1 MKELSVTSVRASL
14 PIKGKITILS
24 KDPIILA
31 IYGEKFQQARFV
43 FINDI
48 ELSTFNIISNTQI
61 QITVPSIL
69 PLDQIKT
76 ISVLSELFV
85 LDKTNLI
92 YFDLGNTIKS
102 LTGIQKLVQ
111 QFIKLLLQ
119 SPGTN
124 LFNKDAGGGLLSM
137 IGKNTDG
144 LTQPITSDIVDAV
157 NRTKNYIIAKQSKN
171 KRIPLDER
179 LMDVSVN
186 GISVGSDKV
195 SVSVNLLLT
204 NMTGRSYSASLSI

>member
-157 NRTKNYIIAKQSKN
+157 NRTKNYIIAKQSRN

>member
-1 MKELSVTSVRASL
+1 MKDLLVTSVRASL
-14 PIKGKITILS
+14 PIKGKVDVLS
-24 KDPIILA
+24 NNPIILN
-31 IYGEKFQQARFV
+31 IYGDKFQQARFV

-48 ELSTFNIISNTQI
+48 EITTFSIITNNQL
-61 QITVPSIL
+61 QVVVPSTITL
-69 PLDQIKT
+69 QQIKS

-92 YFDLGNTIKS
+92 YFDLGNTVRS

-111 QFIKLLLQ
+111 QFVKLLLQ

-124 LFNKDAGGGLLSM
+124 LFNKDAGGGLLNM

-144 LTQPITSDIVDAV
+144 MSQPITSDIVDSV

-186 GISVGSDKV
+186 GISVGQDKV
-195 SVSVNLLLT
+195 SVSVNLILT
-204 NMTGRSYSASLSI
+204 NMTGRASSALLSL

>member
-1 MKELSVTSVRASL
+1 MKDLLVTSVRASL
-14 PIKGKITILS
+14 PIKGKVNIVSKNPVILNV
-24 KDPIILA
+24 
-31 IYGEKFQQARFV
+31 YGDKFQQARFV

-48 ELSTFNIISNTQI
+48 EVPTFNIITNSQI
-61 QITVPSIL
+61 QITVPSSI
-69 PLDQIKT
+69 PLQQIKS
-76 ISVLSELFV
+76 ISILSELFV

-92 YFDLGNTIKS
+92 YFDLGNSVRS

-119 SPGTN
+119 APGTN
-124 LFNKDAGGGLLSM
+124 LFNKDAGGGLLNM

-144 LTQPITSDIVDAV
+144 MSQPITSDIVDAV

-179 LMDVSVN
+179 LMDVAVN
-186 GISVGSDKV
+186 GISVGQDKV
-195 SVSVNLLLT
+195 SVSVNLVLT
-204 NMTGRSYSASLSI
+204 NMTGRASSALLSL

>member
-48 ELSTFNIISNTQI
+48 ELSTFNIISNSQI
-61 QITVPSIL
+61 QVTVPSTI

-144 LTQPITSDIVDAV
+144 LVKPVTSDIVDAV
-157 NRTKNYIIAKQSKN
+157 NRTKNYIIAKQSRN

-179 LMDVSVN
+179 LMDVAVN

-204 NMTGRSYSASLSI
+204 NMTGRSSSASLSI

>member
-157 NRTKNYIIAKQSKN
+157 NRTKNYIIAKQSRN
-171 KRIPLDER
+171 KRSPLDER

-204 NMTGRSYSASLSI
+204 NMTGRSSSASLSI

>member
-157 NRTKNYIIAKQSKN
+157 NRTKNYIIAKQSRN

-204 NMTGRSYSASLSI
+204 NMTGRSSSASLSI

>member
-157 NRTKNYIIAKQSKN
+157 NRTNNYIIAKQSRN

>member
-14 PIKGKITILS
+14 PIKGKITILP

-157 NRTKNYIIAKQSKN
+157 NRTKNYIIAKQSRN

-204 NMTGRSYSASLSI
+204 NMTGRSSSASLSI